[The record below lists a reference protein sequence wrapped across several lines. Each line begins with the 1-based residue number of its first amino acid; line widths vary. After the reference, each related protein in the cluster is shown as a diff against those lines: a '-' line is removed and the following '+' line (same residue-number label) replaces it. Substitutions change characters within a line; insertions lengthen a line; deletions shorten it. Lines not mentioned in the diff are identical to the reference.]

1 MTKFLFSSSANC
13 LLRGLA
19 TIAANIQDLFHSYI
33 HPILPNNSPN
43 SSFTNTYDIEISEG
57 TICIFI
63 MSLAI
68 KKQ

>member
-1 MTKFLFSSSANC
+1 MTKFLFSRSAKS

-19 TIAANIQDLFHSYI
+19 IIAENVQDLFHSYI
-33 HPILPNNSPN
+33 HQILPNNSPN

-57 TICIFI
+57 TIVNFI
-63 MSLAI
+63 TGLAI